1 MMAGLI
7 QTLWA
12 DVIACTLRDAGVPL
26 VVISPGSRSTPLV
39 AALERSRHESLVT
52 IIDERAAAFYAL
64 GAARATGT
72 PAALVCTSGSAVA
85 HYLPALVEAAQAGI
99 PLIAITADRPAELQH
114 CGASQTIDQRA
125 IYGSFVRASFDLGS
139 PSGDV
144 LAYRAVRRTI
154 IQAITAALGPDPG
167 PVHINVPLRK
177 PLEPVAPAN
186 DPERALTADVADLLA
201 ERPIIAPPVLAP
213 DARAVEGLARAI
225 AGEPR
230 GLIVAG
236 AIASIARVEI
246 ASQLFELARRSGY
259 PIVAEAGSQLRSCAR
274 PDDIVFVDAFD
285 VIAAHAPRPALV
297 IQVGAEP
304 VAAAWPM
311 FSRDIDRYVLA
322 GGRWHDADSSAVVIL
337 GDVSLAARAIVGE
350 LAAER
355 GSGSLR
361 RRVER
366 EAASLA
372 WCDDWKAL
380 DERGREALDRAI
392 RETPANEVAVVRDAV
407 AALPGG
413 AAIQIGNSLPIRTID
428 HAGATGEHAVLTQRG
443 AAGIDGLIASAAG
456 ATQAGK
462 PVLLVLGDVSFAH
475 DLGGLLAARA
485 AVAPLAILVID
496 NAGGRIFDGL
506 PVATS
511 DLGSAF
517 TRHWTTP
524 PEVDVVAVARAL
536 GLTAMPAS
544 PETVGYDVTTALA
557 EGVTVIHV
565 PVSPTGARDVRA
577 RAIELATP
585 QPRAPRTSQPV
596 LRSSAPVIAT
606 GERP

>member
-1 MMAGLI
+1 MTSAGLI

-39 AALERSRHESLVT
+39 AALERARHPNLVT

-64 GAARATGT
+64 GAARATGK
-72 PAALVCTSGSAVA
+72 PAVLVCTSGSAAA

-99 PLIAITADRPAELQH
+99 PLLALTADRPPELQH

-125 IYGSFVRASFDLGS
+125 IYGSFARATFDLGP
-139 PSGDV
+139 PSGEI

-154 IQAITAALGPDPG
+154 IQAITTALGPDPG
-167 PVHINVPLRK
+167 PVHLDVPLRK
-177 PLEPVAPAN
+177 PLEPVAPTN
-186 DPERALTADVADLLA
+186 DPERALAADVADVIA
-201 ERPIIAPPVLAP
+201 DKPIIAPPTLAP
-213 DARAVEGLARAI
+213 DARAIEGLARAI

-236 AIASIARVEI
+236 ALSAIARDSI
-246 ASQLFELARRSGY
+246 ASQIFELARRSGY

-274 PDDIVFVDAFD
+274 PGDVVFVDTFD
-285 VIAAHAPRPALV
+285 VVAATAPRPALV
-297 IQVGAEP
+297 LQLGAEP
-304 VAAAWPM
+304 VAAAWPV
-311 FSRDIDRYVLA
+311 FSRDIARYVLA
-322 GGRWHDADSSAVVIL
+322 GARWHDADSSAVVLL
-337 GDVSLAARAIVGE
+337 GDVATTARAIAGE

-372 WCDDWKAL
+372 WGDDWRAL

-392 RETPANEVAVVRDAV
+392 RETPANEVAVLRDAV
-407 AALPGG
+407 AALPAG

-428 HAGATGEHAVLTQRG
+428 HVPATGDTVVLTQRG
-443 AAGIDGLIASAAG
+443 AAGIDGSIASAAG
-456 ATQAGK
+456 ATQAGR

-485 AVAPLAILVID
+485 ATAPLAILVID

-506 PVATS
+506 PVARLHGE
-511 DLGSAF
+511 LGEAF
-517 TRHWTTP
+517 AKHWTTP

-536 GLTAMPAS
+536 GLAAMPAS
-544 PETVGYDVTTALA
+544 PETIGYDVTTALT
-557 EGVTVIHV
+557 EGVTVIHA
-565 PVSPTGARDVRA
+565 PVSPTGAREVRA
-577 RAIELATP
+577 RALELVTARTP
-585 QPRAPRTSQPV
+585 KPV
-596 LRSSAPVIAT
+596 SARSSAPVIAP
-606 GERP
+606 GERL